1 MLYFATMGRKSL
13 DKQRIANDAKTD
25 LWLENLL
32 PLLQDRNLAKL
43 NMDQIAKLIGKSK
56 STIYQY
62 FKTKDEI
69 FARLVDIKL
78 DQVQDSISGNH
89 EDKSTLELYEHFV
102 IRICK
107 GLDGITIHFI
117 DQMKTVFPAVWVKI
131 ERFMNQVLAFLKT
144 LYLKGMNEGIF
155 KNYPLSLLLGM
166 DEFFMYQ
173 YITRPDRPIS
183 DVDELVRHYM
193 ALRLEG
199 LKAV

>member
-1 MLYFATMGRKSL
+1 MGRKSI
-13 DKQRIANDAKTD
+13 DKERIQNTQKTD
-25 LWLENLL
+25 AWLEGLL
-32 PLLQDRNLAKL
+32 PLLQDKDLVKL
-43 NMDQIAKLIGKSK
+43 NMDQIAELIGKSK

-117 DQMKTVFPAVWVKI
+117 DQMKTVFPAAWAKV
-131 ERFMNQVLAFLKT
+131 ELFMNQVLAFMET

-155 KNYPLSLLLGM
+155 KNYPLSILLGM

-183 DVDELVRHYM
+183 DVDELVKHYM
-193 ALRLEG
+193 SLRLEG
-199 LKAV
+199 LKEV